1 MNAGLPEYFS
11 FPPSSQGAV
20 RLAVLPSGLWL
31 KLGMSTVASPR
42 GIEAAW
48 SNEMF
53 SGIYKAR
60 LQGHYVGCCYSV
72 TSPTCV
78 PSR

>member
-1 MNAGLPEYFS
+1 MIHMRSLGVPYCPTEDDPPTMNAGLPAYLA

-20 RLAVLPSGLWL
+20 KFAVLPSGLWL

-42 GIEAAW
+42 GTDAAW

-53 SGIYKAR
+53 SGI
-60 LQGHYVGCCYSV
+60 
-72 TSPTCV
+72 
-78 PSR
+78 